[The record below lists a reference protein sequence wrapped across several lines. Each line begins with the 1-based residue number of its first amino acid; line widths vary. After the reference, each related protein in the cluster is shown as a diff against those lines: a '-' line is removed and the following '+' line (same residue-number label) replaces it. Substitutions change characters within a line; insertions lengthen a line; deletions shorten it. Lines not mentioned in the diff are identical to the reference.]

1 MAARYRLIARVGAKF
16 SRDSYDSLDAALRA
30 LETRGRELERTMN
43 AKPVETMLG
52 RKFDPVQQVA
62 ARLEVHGPKVR
73 AGVDVRGDG
82 SSEPFTGWVRRRVVA
97 QRAGE
102 SPYDALRR
110 ELATR

>member
-1 MAARYRLIARVGAKF
+1 VGAKF
-16 SRDSYDSLDAALRA
+16 SRDSYDSIDAALRA
-30 LETRGRELERTMN
+30 LEARCREIERTTN
-43 AKPVETMLG
+43 AKPVDTMLG

-62 ARLEVHGPKVR
+62 ARLELHGPKVR

-82 SSEPFTGWVRRRVVA
+82 SSEAFTGWIRRRVVT

-110 ELATR
+110 ELLTTR